1 MLWWCQVKLI
11 SSLAHFSLD
20 GPQHFYM
27 FTLKIPEENIK
38 FDVYSFFRSFK
49 RHPCLARSRKLPSNL
64 FGMKQLHLHSAFSF
78 SRVDGNTPRKNL
90 RQVNHC
96 DSVNLPLSPVD
107 QELMVPTQ
115 CSCSLRAVIS
125 HSGQIWKIGLSWC
138 FLWENLD
145 IVKSAGSEFLL
156 ST

>member
-1 MLWWCQVKLI
+1 MMPSKIDQQF
-11 SSLAHFSLD
+11 SSLFLRWSSAF
-20 GPQHFYM
+20 FM
-27 FTLKIPEENIK
+27 FTLKIPEENIS

-49 RHPCLARSRKLPSNL
+49 RHPCLARSRKLLSNL
-64 FGMKQLHLHSAFSF
+64 FGVEQLHLHSAFSF

-125 HSGQIWKIGLSWC
+125 HSGQI
-138 FLWENLD
+138 
-145 IVKSAGSEFLL
+145 
-156 ST
+156 